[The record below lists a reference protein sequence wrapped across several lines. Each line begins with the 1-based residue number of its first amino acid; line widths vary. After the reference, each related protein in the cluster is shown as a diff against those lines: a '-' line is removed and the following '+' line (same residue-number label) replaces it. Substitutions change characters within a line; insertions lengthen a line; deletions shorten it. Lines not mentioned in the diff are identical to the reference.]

1 VLSVSPDTDLFL
13 WTLSWD
19 VHAIARQPLAI
30 FDANI
35 FAPLHRTL
43 AYSENLIGSAL
54 FAAPILWL
62 TNNVVLAM
70 NLVALSSCVLCGL
83 GAFVL
88 ARRVGIVGA
97 GALVA
102 GVVFAFAPPRFLRLD
117 QLFLTT
123 IQWIPFSLASLHAYL
138 DGGKR
143 RDLRMAAA
151 LFTLQ
156 ALTSGHGTV
165 FLALAAAVLCA
176 YRLSMGEPLALARRL
191 RDLGVT
197 GALLLA
203 PIIPMAVAYARVQ
216 AEMSLKRTLE
226 DWVVTTPASF
236 LASPSYVHAFVM
248 HRLFPA
254 IDFEHGVNAY
264 LFPGFLPLLLAAAA
278 FVGSSR
284 GRSITYRANLAVYA
298 LLVVVSIWLAVG
310 PPLGIWPLVYWL
322 PGFNFIRAASRFM
335 LLAML
340 GLSVLAGAG
349 YERLSSRL
357 GQRARASGALAVAA
371 LLALEFAVPLGVSPY
386 AIVVPTADRW
396 LARQPMPFTVAEL
409 PLPPPSHV
417 YEFEKRQSE
426 FMLHATVHWQ
436 KTIHGW
442 SGLTPPSH
450 LFLYDRLTRF
460 PDPDSV
466 RALAEFRVD
475 YLVIHPDLYPPGE
488 WAAVERGLAAQQG
501 RIELRYADSS
511 GRVYALTTPHASL
524 DLERRDR

>member
-19 VHAIARQPLAI
+19 AHAIARQPLAV

-43 AYSENLIGSAL
+43 AFSENLIGSAL
-54 FAAPILWL
+54 FTSPILWFA
-62 TNNVVLAM
+62 NNPVLAM
-70 NLVALSSCVLCGL
+70 NLAALSSCMLCGL

-88 ARRVGIVGA
+88 ARRIGISA
-97 GALVA
+97 TGALVA

-123 IQWIPFSLASLHAYL
+123 IQWIPFSLAYLHAYL

-143 RDLRMAAA
+143 RDLRIAAA
-151 LFTLQ
+151 FFTLQ

-165 FLALAAAVLCA
+165 FLVLAAIVLCA
-176 YRLSMGEPLALARRL
+176 YRLSLGEPSALARRL
-191 RDLGVT
+191 QDLGLT

-203 PIIPMAVAYARVQ
+203 PIVPMAIAYARVQ
-216 AEMSLKRTLE
+216 SENGLRRTLE

-254 IDFEHGVNAY
+254 IDFDQAVNAY
-264 LFPGFLPLLLAAAA
+264 LFPGFIPLLLAAAA
-278 FVGSSR
+278 LIGLSR
-284 GRSITYRANLAVYA
+284 SRSAVYRANLAIYTLIV
-298 LLVVVSIWLAVG
+298 LVSIFLAAG

-335 LLAML
+335 LLATL

-349 YERLSSRL
+349 YDWLASRL
-357 GQRARASGALAVAA
+357 GERARAGAALAVAA
-371 LLALEFAVPLGVSPY
+371 LLTLEFAVPLGVSPY
-386 AIVVPTADRW
+386 AVTVPDADRW

-409 PLPPPSHV
+409 PLPPVSQV
-417 YEFEKRQSE
+417 YEFEKRQAE
-426 FMLHATVHWQ
+426 FMLHATSHWQ

-442 SGLTPPSH
+442 SGLTPPAH

-460 PDPDSV
+460 PDSDSV

-475 YLVIHPDLYPPGE
+475 YLVIHTDLYPPGE
-488 WAAVERGLAAQQG
+488 WARVERGLAALQG
-501 RIELRYADSS
+501 RMELRYADSS
-511 GRVYALTTPHASL
+511 GRVYALTTSHARL
-524 DLERRDR
+524 DARSR